1 MPIELRSIVPMI
13 QHVLEAGRVFEH
25 GFDHLASGFDAG
37 LPANEVFSQW
47 VSILPTDQIVAAEY
61 TPTDLLADA

>member
-1 MPIELRSIVPMI
+1 MSE
-13 QHVLEAGRVFEH
+13 VL
-25 GFDHLASGFDAG
+25 
-37 LPANEVFSQW
+37 SQW